1 MSKRYLSIAS
11 SNGGSGTFGFSKG
24 NPQLNFLISN
34 NGILQTQE
42 LRLQGTFKRVLN
54 TNNAG
59 LNEVDQTVDCN
70 IDGFIGVQSTI
81 GNLEISSR
89 QYSNKSLE
97 SIQNYPKLVGNFM
110 SGLHSKSGLETQL
123 FHEQGSRGYGVNTP
137 VEDPHFDSTNAGT
150 SYSSAGQILA
160 NRKVYCS
167 KNGFDFDIRLVCG
180 MFMSNDLDLE
190 NIGGLLITINL
201 SPDSN
206 VLYDSNNGS
215 TAGLYHYEIHNPRLV
230 CPVISKTSQQ
240 QLQSVQNP
248 SPVINFLSFTSLYN
262 TITSTDNQVV
272 HKVSLRGVISSM
284 SNFVPTSYI
293 NNFGENGNAQYNP
306 AIEKLVYNVSGKR
319 FPYEYSLQTDYNQ
332 QASFG
337 AQPSTYPQLLRNYM
351 DSFRNSKDIK
361 KSCLNPLICG
371 SDSQVAKHGLFGI
384 GASYD
389 AVSNAGIPAQVD
401 TLGFEIQSKLMNPVE
416 HDTAVGSC
424 VPINYSCYTYYLCRN
439 SIQVVSGQGIQVVQ

>member
-24 NPQLNFLISN
+24 NPQLNFLVSN
-34 NGILQTQE
+34 AGILQTQE

-59 LNEVDQTVDCN
+59 LNEVSQATDCN
-70 IDGFIGVQSTI
+70 VDGFIGVQSCI
-81 GNLEISSR
+81 GTLDIASR

-123 FHEQGSRGYGVNTP
+123 YHEQGSRGYGVNTP
-137 VEDPHFDSTNAGT
+137 VENPHYNDTNAST
-150 SYSSAGQILA
+150 SYSDAGQVLA
-160 NRKVYCS
+160 NRKVYCNT
-167 KNGFDFDIRLVCG
+167 NGFDFDIRLVAG
-180 MFMSNDLDLE
+180 MFMSEDLDLE
-190 NIGGLLITINL
+190 NIGGLSITINL
-201 SPDSN
+201 APDSN
-206 VLYDSNNGS
+206 VLYGATAS
-215 TAGLYHYEIHNPRLV
+215 TYHYEIDNPRLV
-230 CPVISKTSQQ
+230 CPVITKTAQQ
-240 QLQSVQNP
+240 QLQASQTP

-293 NNFGENGNAQYNP
+293 NNFSENGNAQYNP

-332 QASFG
+332 QSTFG
-337 AQPSTYPQLLRNYM
+337 NQPSTFPQVLRNYL

-361 KSCLNPLICG
+361 KSCLNPLLCG

-401 TLGFEIQSKLMNPVE
+401 TLGFEIQSKLMNPAE
-416 HDTAVGSC
+416 HDTAIGAC

-439 SIQVVSGQGIQVVQ
+439 SVQVIQGQGIQVVQ